1 MSAVGIPTVMLA
13 LPLFYGQARR
23 IREGVMA
30 HVDRHGGW
38 RLVECDLEQAASRPE
53 VFTGVDAVITWTG
66 GDTGWMKGLDARGLP
81 VVNCMDDP
89 PAVPGISRVATE
101 WPSLA
106 RLVVAHFKDLG
117 LEHAAYLERRIGT
130 GSSRHHRLKALREIT
145 REAGITCHGH
155 ELRAHAWPGTAP
167 AADEHK
173 VADFLRALPKPCGVL
188 CEDDPA
194 AVRVLEI
201 AARHGLRVPSDL
213 AVVGQGNRLIGRTGR
228 PALTTIVPPGE
239 EIGLKAAE
247 VLSERMAGR
256 LPPGGLWLLPC
267 TDLLIRD
274 STQTAAADPALE
286 RAWRLFDR
294 RVLEGITVQELAAAA
309 GVSTKTLVKRFG
321 TRFGIDPAGE
331 IRRRRTEEAKRLLA
345 ETDTPVAEIGRR
357 CGFPSPSNFFN
368 FFRRNTGASPTDFRR
383 SFAR

>member
-1 MSAVGIPTVMLA
+1 MAAPKIPTVMLA

-23 IREGVMA
+23 IRQGVMN

-38 RLVECDLEQAASRPE
+38 RLVECDLEQAAERPE
-53 VFTGVDAVITWTG
+53 VFTGVDAIITWSG
-66 GDTGWMKGLDARGLP
+66 GDTGWMKALDARGLP

-89 PAVPGISRVATE
+89 PVSPGISRVATD

-106 RLVVAHFKDLG
+106 RLVVTHFQNLG
-117 LEHAAYLERRIGT
+117 LKHTAYLERRIAS
-130 GSSRHHRLKALREIT
+130 GSTRHHRLKTLRKIT
-145 REAGITCHGH
+145 RDADMTCHGH

-167 AADEHK
+167 AADEHE
-173 VADFLRALPKPCGVL
+173 VAAFLRALPKPCGVL

-201 AARHGLRVPSDL
+201 AATHDLRVPADL

-228 PALTTIVPPGE
+228 PALTTVVPPGE

-247 VLSERMAGR
+247 VLSDRMAGR
-256 LPPGGLWLLPC
+256 LAPGGLWLIPC
-267 TDLLIRD
+267 TDLLVRD

-286 RAWRLFDR
+286 RAWRLFEQ
-294 RVLEGITVQELAAAA
+294 RVLEGITVQELSAAAA
-309 GVSTKTLVKRFG
+309 VSTKTLVKRFMAE
-321 TRFGIDPAGE
+321 FGIDPAEE
-331 IRRRRTEEAKRLLA
+331 IRRRRTDEAKRLLA
-345 ETDTPVAEIGRR
+345 ETDIPIAEIGRR

-368 FFRRNTGASPTDFRR
+368 FFRRNAGVSPTDFRR

>member
-1 MSAVGIPTVMLA
+1 MSAGRIPTVMLA

-38 RLVECDLEQAASRPE
+38 RLVECDLEQAATRPE
-53 VFTGVDAVITWTG
+53 VFTGVDALITWTA
-66 GDTGWMKGLDARGLP
+66 GDTQWMATLDERGLP

-89 PAVPGISRVATE
+89 PPSPGISRVATD

-106 RLVVAHFKDLG
+106 RLAVAHFHDLG
-117 LEHAAYLERRIGT
+117 LKQVAYLERKIGK
-130 GSSRHHRLKALREIT
+130 GDPRHHRLKTLRT
-145 REAGITCHGH
+145 LCSSAGLVCHCH
-155 ELRAHAWPGTAP
+155 PLRNHSWPGTAP
-167 AADEHK
+167 AADENE
-173 VADFLRALPKPCGVL
+173 VADFLRGLPKPCGVL
-188 CEDDPA
+188 CEDDPT

-201 AARHGLRVPSDL
+201 AEAHGLRVPADL
-213 AVVGQGNRLIGRTGR
+213 AVVGQGNRLIGRTGK

-239 EIGLKAAE
+239 EIGAKAAA
-247 VLSERMAGR
+247 VLADRMTGR
-256 LPPGGLWLLPC
+256 LGPGGVWLLPC
-267 TDLLIRD
+267 TDILIRG
-274 STQTAAADPALE
+274 SSRTVESDPALD
-286 RAWRLFDR
+286 RAWRLFER
-294 RVLEGITVQELAAAA
+294 RVLKGVTVQELAAAA

-321 TRFGIDPAGE
+321 AHFGIDPADE
-331 IRRRRTEEAKRLLA
+331 IRRRRTGEAKRLLA

-368 FFRRNTGASPTDFRR
+368 FFRRNTGVSPTDFRR